1 MSHTK
6 RKTKGEGRKEEME
19 WKKIIGYG

>member
-6 RKTKGEGRKEEME
+6 RKAKGEGEEEME

>member
-6 RKTKGEGRKEEME
+6 RKAKGEGEEEME
-19 WKKIIGYG
+19 WKKIIGFG